1 MAGAQMARGGIVC
14 HEVGWADEARPGL
27 NGSRQAFGSFLRAM
41 ESCLRVLSCGW
52 HAQTH
57 VL

>member
-1 MAGAQMARGGIVC
+1 MARGGIVC
-14 HEVGWADEARPGL
+14 REVGWADEARPGL